1 MTKQLTRVLVT
12 GAGQG
17 IGQAVADYFAA
28 SDAEVIGVARH
39 IPAQHNCQQFI
50 AADLATAEGC
60 QQVAETVMIHWNS
73 LAVVVHVVGGST
85 APGGGVLALT
95 DAHWQQE
102 LNLNLLSAVR
112 LDRLLL
118 PLLLARRQGTII
130 HVSSIQ
136 SKMPLYEFT
145 LAYAGA
151 KAALTNY
158 SKGLSRQLGPLG
170 IRVNAVSPGYTATQ
184 AADALVA
191 RLAAHSENTVEQTR
205 QQLMDSLG
213 GIDIGRPNRPEEVA
227 ALVGFLASPAAAAI
241 HGVDYVIDGGTLPTV
256 C

>member
-1 MTKQLTRVLVT
+1 MTHTQTRVLVT

-17 IGQAVADYFAA
+17 IGQAIADYFAQRNA
-28 SDAEVIGVARH
+28 AVIGVARH
-39 IPAQHNCQQFI
+39 IPAQHNCQHFI
-50 AADLATAEGC
+50 AADLATTEGC
-60 QQVAETVMIHWNS
+60 QQVADSLMTHWDS
-73 LAVVVHVVGGST
+73 LEVIVHVVGGST
-85 APGGGVLALT
+85 SPGGGVLALT
-95 DAHWQQE
+95 DADWQQE

-118 PLLLARRQGTII
+118 PLLLPRQQGAII

-136 SKMPLYEFT
+136 SKMPLHEST
-145 LAYAGA
+145 LAYAAA

-184 AADALVA
+184 AAEALVA
-191 RLAAHSENTVEQTR
+191 RLTAHAGNTLEQTR

-213 GIDIGRPNRPEEVA
+213 GIDLGRPNRPEEVA
-227 ALVGFLASPAAAAI
+227 ALVGFLASPEAAAI

-256 C
+256 